1 MTSNAAQAV
10 PEMNRERKRILNI
23 SLQISEE
30 TSQHGRNNRNQLEV
44 ALALALCRVWVIQ
57 YENVSSLSLP
67 LVLYRLYMIFVLVVL
82 LLVVAVVYGFDKYPL
97 ISNYANKSDVFVAN
111 SICV

>member
-44 ALALALCRVWVIQ
+44 ALALCRVWVIQ

-67 LVLYRLYMIFVLVVL
+67 LVLYRLYMVIVLVVL
-82 LLVVAVVYGFDKYPL
+82 LLVVVVVAVVFW
-97 ISNYANKSDVFVAN
+97 V
-111 SICV
+111 